1 MSLVMLG
8 VALLL
13 LRWFDI
19 PPVVNW
25 PLWVML
31 LPFLGAL
38 VWWAWSDASGR
49 TRRLQ
54 EDRIDERRRE
64 RRRKAIDALGP
75 QDRDGKRRGR

>member
-1 MSLVMLG
+1 MYFVMLG
-8 VALLL
+8 LALLL
-13 LRWFDI
+13 LRWLGVEPMAQWSAWSMF
-19 PPVVNW
+19 
-25 PLWVML
+25 
-31 LPFLGAL
+31 LPFIAAP